1 MILVEFKQYMGL
13 WFAMLFILVVVFFNI
28 FNLWYGLTYK
38 VLPKTE
44 EYLWMFGASLAL
56 AIALSTLT
64 VVVAARR
71 PRKSKT

>member
-1 MILVEFKQYMGL
+1 MVEFKQYMGL